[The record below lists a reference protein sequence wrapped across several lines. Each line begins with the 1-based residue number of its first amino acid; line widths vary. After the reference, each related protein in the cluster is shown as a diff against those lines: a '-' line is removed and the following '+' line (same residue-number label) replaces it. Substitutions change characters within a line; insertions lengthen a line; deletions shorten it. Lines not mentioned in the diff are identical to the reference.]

1 MNRYFL
7 SANIFSIV
15 ILTILTSC
23 SSKNKKFDKLSSD
36 KTGVNFVNKIEEND
50 TQNVLNYEYFY
61 NGGGVAAADF
71 NNDGLTD
78 LYFTANL
85 SSDKL
90 YINKGDFKFEDI
102 TKQAGITYKGE
113 WKTGVSIV
121 DINNDGWNDIYVS
134 ISGNID
140 NAALRKNKLYINNKN
155 LTFSEKADEFGLDC
169 NGYTTQTAFFDYDK
183 DGDLDAYVMNHNVK
197 DFNRFDVQA
206 VHAMRDSLAG
216 DKLLKNEGGH
226 FTDVSVEAG
235 IKGNPIGFGL
245 GLHIADLNNDNWPD
259 IYVSND
265 YIESDYLYINN
276 KNGTFS
282 DKIAQMTDHTSYFS
296 MGNDVADFNNDL
308 LPDIIT
314 LDMLPEDNKR
324 QKLLF
329 GPDNYE
335 AYLSML
341 KNGFHPEIMRNMLQM
356 NNGNGA
362 NGEPTFSEI
371 GQVAGISNTDW
382 SWSALFADYDNDGYK
397 DLFVTNGYLRDY
409 TNMDFMKY
417 YADQKN
423 SGQSGMPPKSIL
435 DIIKEMPATL
445 SSNYIFKNNGDL
457 TFSNL
462 TKDWGIELPIN
473 SNGAV
478 YADLDN
484 DGDLELIVNNMNE
497 EASIYKNLQQENDPQ
512 NFVSIALKKDN
523 QSIEGTKIYAYSGGL
538 KQYIEA
544 SNLRGFQSSV
554 VAPLHFGLGKNQ
566 KIDSIRIVWN
576 DNSTQL
582 IKNLAINKINTI
594 AYHKGLEYQ
603 PIIEQNPYFN
613 ELQDINFSHE
623 QMPLND
629 FSRQLLLPQ
638 MYSYQGPALAVG
650 DVNGDKLEDIFLGG
664 GKGFKGKIILQDKT
678 GKFHEKEQVDFK
690 QNELCTDADAA
701 FFDADKDGD
710 LDLYVVSGG
719 YEYLVDDFLL
729 QDRLY
734 LNDGKGNFIKS
745 EDRLPVNRNSKS
757 KVVPFDVDND
767 GDLDLFLTGYVVP
780 HHYPAYNP
788 SALLLNDKGF
798 FKEVSN
804 EIFTKLGV
812 VTDAVAIDINKD
824 GLKDIAIVGEWMTVT
839 LLMNQ
844 KGGFQKK
851 ELPNLNGFWQ
861 SIEAADLDNDGDED
875 LVLGNLGLN
884 SQYKASTNEPFT
896 LTVKDFDGNGL
907 IDPIISYYIQ
917 GKSHPAYSLDELAA
931 QVPSIRRRYTNYQ
944 SYAEAQT
951 SDILTLLGEKDSF
964 TNKINELS
972 SGILLNQNGELT
984 FSKLPIQ
991 AQFSMVN
998 AITLKDV
1005 NGDKL
1010 PDLFLAGNNSKMR
1023 VRIGNLD
1030 ANHGQLLINKGK
1042 GNFEF
1047 IPQSKS
1053 GFNLRGDVKNIVFSG
1068 NKLICGINNASMK
1081 IYQMR

>member
-1 MNRYFL
+1 MNRHY
-7 SANIFSIV
+7 SIFIHSFV
-15 ILTILTSC
+15 ILSTLFFTSC
-23 SSKNKKFDKLSSD
+23 SSKNKKFDKLSSA
-36 KTGVNFVNKIEEND
+36 KTGVTFINKIEESE
-50 TQNVLNYEYFY
+50 TLNVLEYEYFY

-71 NNDGLTD
+71 NNDGLLD

-85 SSDKL
+85 ASDKL
-90 YINKGDFKFEDI
+90 YINKGGESLKFEDI
-102 TKQAGITYKGE
+102 TESAGISYNGE
-113 WKTGVSIV
+113 WKTGVSVV

-134 ISGNID
+134 VSGNID

-155 LTFSEKADEFGLDC
+155 LTFTEKAAEFGLDC
-169 NGYTTQTAFFDYDK
+169 NGYTTQTAFFDFDK

-216 DKLLKNEGGH
+216 DKLLKNEGGK
-226 FTDVSVEAG
+226 FVDVSVEAG

-282 DKIAQMTDHTSYFS
+282 DNIAQMTDHTSYYS

-308 LPDIIT
+308 LPDIFT

-356 NNGNGA
+356 NNGDG
-362 NGEPTFSEI
+362 TFSEI
-371 GQVAGISNTDW
+371 GQVSGVSNTDW

-423 SGQSGMPPKSIL
+423 SGEKSIL
-435 DIIKEMPATL
+435 EIIKEMPSSL
-445 SSNYIFKNNGDL
+445 NSNYIFKNNGDL

-462 TKDWGIELPIN
+462 TKDWGIEHPVN
-473 SNGAV
+473 SHGAI

-512 NFVSIALKKDN
+512 NFVSISLKKNN

-566 KIDSIRIVWN
+566 KIDSVRIVWN
-576 DNSTQL
+576 DNTTQL
-582 IKNLAINKINTI
+582 ITNLAVNKICTI
-594 AYHKGLEYQ
+594 NYQKGVEFQLS
-603 PIIEQNPYFN
+603 IEPNKYFDEFQNVA
-613 ELQDINFSHE
+613 FSHG

-629 FSRQLLLPQ
+629 FSRQVLLPQ

-650 DVNGDKLEDIFLGG
+650 DVNGDKLEDVFLGG
-664 GKGFKGKIILQDKT
+664 GKGFKGKILLQDKAGT
-678 GKFHEKEQVDFK
+678 FSEKEQADFK

-701 FFDADKDGD
+701 FFDADQDGD
-710 LDLYVVSGG
+710 QDLYVVSGG

-734 LNDGKGNFIKS
+734 LNDGKGNFTKS
-745 EDRLPVNRNSKS
+745 EDRLPPIRNSKS
-757 KVVPFDVDND
+757 KVVPFDADND

-780 HHYPAYNP
+780 HNYPAYNP
-788 SALLLNDKGF
+788 CSFLLNEKGV
-798 FKEVSN
+798 FKEVPN
-804 EIFTKLGV
+804 EVFTKLGV

-824 GLKDIAIVGEWMTVT
+824 GLKDIALVGEWIPVT

-861 SIEAADLDNDGDED
+861 SIEAADLDNDGDQD

-884 SQYKASTNEPFT
+884 TQYKASVSEPFT
-896 LTVKDFDGNGL
+896 QTVKDFDGNGL
-907 IDPIISYYIQ
+907 IDPIMSYYIQ

-931 QVPSIRRRYTNYQ
+931 QLPNIRKKYTNYQ
-944 SYAEAQT
+944 SFSEAQT
-951 SDILTLLGEKDSF
+951 SDILTFLDEKDSF
-964 TNKINELS
+964 TNKIHELA
-972 SGILLNQNGELT
+972 SGVLLNQGGELS
-984 FSKLPIQ
+984 FMKLPVQ

-998 AITLKDV
+998 AISLKDI
-1005 NGDKL
+1005 NNDKL
-1010 PDLFLAGNNSKMR
+1010 PDLLLAGNNSKMR

-1030 ANHGQLLINKGK
+1030 ANHGQVFVNKGK
-1042 GNFEF
+1042 GVFEF
-1047 IPQSKS
+1047 VPQSKS
-1053 GFNLRGDVKNIVFSG
+1053 GLNLRGDVKNIAFAG
-1068 NKLICGINNASMK
+1068 EKLLCGINNAPMK
-1081 IYQMR
+1081 FYQLRK

>member
-1 MNRYFL
+1 MGRF
-7 SANIFSIV
+7 SSFSIV
-15 ILTILTSC
+15 SLFFVVMFSLVSC
-23 SSKNKKFDKLSSD
+23 STKNKKFDKLSST
-36 KTGVNFVNKIEEND
+36 KTGVNFINKIEETD
-50 TQNVLNYEYFY
+50 ELNVLNYEYFY

-71 NNDGLTD
+71 NNDGLID

-90 YINKGDFKFEDI
+90 YINKGGESLKFEDI
-102 TKQAGITYKGE
+102 TEKAGITYNGE
-113 WKTGVSIV
+113 WKTGVSVV

-134 ISGNID
+134 VSGNID
-140 NAALRKNKLYINNKN
+140 NPALRKNKLYINNKN
-155 LTFSEKADEFGLDC
+155 LTFVEKAAEYGLDC
-169 NGYTTQTAFFDYDK
+169 DGYTTQTAFFDYDK

-216 DKLLKNEGGH
+216 DKLLKNDNGK
-226 FTDVSVEAG
+226 FIDISVEAG

-282 DKIAQMTDHTSYFS
+282 DNIAQMTDHTSYFS

-329 GPDNYE
+329 GTDNYE

-356 NNGNGA
+356 NNGDG
-362 NGEPTFSEI
+362 TFSEM

-417 YADQKN
+417 YADKKN
-423 SGQSGMPPKSIL
+423 SGEVSL
-435 DIIKEMPATL
+435 LEIIKQMPSTL
-445 SSNYIFKNNGDL
+445 NSNYIFKNNGDL

-462 TKDWGIELPIN
+462 TKEWGIELPIN
-473 SNGAV
+473 SNGAI

-484 DGDLELIVNNMNE
+484 DGDLELIVNNVNE
-497 EASIYKNLQQENDPQ
+497 EASIYKNLQQENEPQ
-512 NFVSIALKKDN
+512 NFVSLNLQNNKK
-523 QSIEGTKIYAYSGGL
+523 SIEGTKVYAYSGGL
-538 KQYIEA
+538 KQYQEV
-544 SNLRGFQSSV
+544 SSLHGFQSSV

-566 KIDSIRIVWN
+566 QIDSVRIVWN
-576 DNSTQL
+576 DNSTQV
-582 IKNLAINKINTI
+582 IKNIPANKNHII
-594 AYHKGLEYQ
+594 DYQSGLKYE
-603 PIIEQNPYFN
+603 PFHNDNPFFA
-613 ELQDINFSHE
+613 QVADQSFGHT

-629 FSRQLLLPQ
+629 FARQVLLPQ
-638 MYSYQGPALAVG
+638 MYSYQGPAMAVG
-650 DVNGDKLEDIFLGG
+650 DVNGDKLEDIFIGG
-664 GKGFKGKIILQDKT
+664 GKGSKGKIILQDKSGFFRET
-678 GKFHEKEQVDFK
+678 EQVVFK
-690 QNELCTDADAA
+690 QDELCTDADAA
-701 FFDADKDGD
+701 FFDADRDGD

-734 LNDGKGNFIKS
+734 LNDGKGSFLKS
-745 EDRLPVNRNSKS
+745 EDHLPVIRNSKS
-757 KVVPFDVDND
+757 KVVPFDADND

-780 HHYPAYNP
+780 HNYPAYNP
-788 SALLLNDKGF
+788 STLLINDKGF
-798 FKEVSN
+798 FKDSQS
-804 EIFTKLGV
+804 EIFTKLGL
-812 VTDAVAIDINKD
+812 VTDATAIDVNKD
-824 GLKDIAIVGEWMTVT
+824 GQQDLVLVGEWMPVTV
-839 LLMNQ
+839 LMNQ
-844 KGGFQKK
+844 KGQFSKK
-851 ELPNLNGFWQ
+851 EVANTNGFWQ
-861 SIEAADLDNDGDED
+861 SIEAADLDNDGDQD
-875 LVLGNLGLN
+875 LAVGNLGLN
-884 SQYKASTNEPFT
+884 SQYKASANEPFT
-896 LTVKDFDGNGL
+896 LTVKDFDGNGK
-907 IDPIISYYIQ
+907 IDPIMSYYNQ

-931 QVPSIRRRYTNYQ
+931 QLPNLRKKYTDYK
-944 SYAEAQT
+944 SYSEAQT
-951 SDILTLLGEKDSF
+951 SDILTFLDEKESF

-972 SGILLNQNGELT
+972 SGILLNQNGELS
-984 FSKLPIQ
+984 FSKLPIA
-991 AQFSMVN
+991 AQFSVVN
-998 AITLKDV
+998 AISVKDI

-1010 PDLFLAGNNSKMR
+1010 PDLLLAGNNSKMR
-1023 VRIGNLD
+1023 IRIGNLD
-1030 ANHGQLLINKGK
+1030 ANHGQVFINKGK
-1042 GNFEF
+1042 GIFEF

-1053 GFNLRGDVKNIVFSG
+1053 GLNLRGDVKNMAWIG
-1068 NKLICGINNASMK
+1068 NKLLFGFNNAPTKMFQK
-1081 IYQMR
+1081 ML

>member
-1 MNRYFL
+1 MNRYL
-7 SANIFSIV
+7 SIFIQSLV
-15 ILTILTSC
+15 ILSTLFFASC
-23 SSKNKKFDKLSSD
+23 SSKNKKFDKLSSA
-36 KTGVNFVNKIEEND
+36 KTGVTFINKIEESE
-50 TQNVLNYEYFY
+50 TLNVLEYEYFY

-71 NNDGLTD
+71 NNDGLLD

-85 SSDKL
+85 ASDKL
-90 YINKGDFKFEDI
+90 YINKGGESLKFEDI
-102 TKQAGITYKGE
+102 TESAGIGNNGE
-113 WKTGVSIV
+113 WKTGVSVV

-134 ISGNID
+134 VSGNID
-140 NAALRKNKLYINNKN
+140 NPALRKNKLYINNKN
-155 LTFSEKADEFGLDC
+155 LTFTEKAAEFGLDC

-216 DKLLKNEGGH
+216 DKLLKNEGGK
-226 FTDVSVEAG
+226 FVDVSVEAG

-282 DKIAQMTDHTSYFS
+282 DNIAQMTDHTSYYS

-308 LPDIIT
+308 LPDIFT

-356 NNGNGA
+356 NNGDG
-362 NGEPTFSEI
+362 TFSEI
-371 GQVAGISNTDW
+371 GQVSGVSNTDW

-423 SGQSGMPPKSIL
+423 SGEKSIL
-435 DIIKEMPATL
+435 EIIKEMPSSL
-445 SSNYIFKNNGDL
+445 NSNYIFKNNGDL

-462 TKDWGIELPIN
+462 TKDWGIEHPVN
-473 SNGAV
+473 SHGAI

-512 NFVSIALKKDN
+512 NFVSISLKKNN

-566 KIDSIRIVWN
+566 KIDSVRIVWN

-582 IKNLAINKINTI
+582 ITNLVVNKICTI
-594 AYHKGLEYQ
+594 NYQKGVEFQ
-603 PIIEQNPYFN
+603 PSIEPNKYFDEFQNVA
-613 ELQDINFSHE
+613 FSHG

-629 FSRQLLLPQ
+629 FSRQVLLPQ

-650 DVNGDKLEDIFLGG
+650 DINGDKLEDVFLGG
-664 GKGFKGKIILQDKT
+664 GKGFKGKILLQ
-678 GKFHEKEQVDFK
+678 GKAGTFSEKEQADFK

-701 FFDADKDGD
+701 FFDADQDGD
-710 LDLYVVSGG
+710 QDLYVVSGG

-734 LNDGKGNFIKS
+734 LNDGKGNFTKS
-745 EDRLPVNRNSKS
+745 EDRIPPIRNSKS
-757 KVVPFDVDND
+757 KVVPFDADND

-780 HHYPAYNP
+780 HNYPAYNP
-788 SALLLNDKGF
+788 CSFLLNEKGV
-798 FKEVSN
+798 FKEVPN
-804 EIFTKLGV
+804 EVFTKLGV

-824 GLKDIAIVGEWMTVT
+824 GLKDLALVGEWMPVT

-861 SIEAADLDNDGDED
+861 SIEAADLDNDGDPD

-884 SQYKASTNEPFT
+884 SQNKASINEPFT
-896 LTVKDFDGNGL
+896 QTVKDFDGNGL
-907 IDPIISYYIQ
+907 IDPIMSYYIQ

-931 QVPSIRRRYTNYQ
+931 QLPNVRKKYTNYQ
-944 SYAEAQT
+944 SFSEAQT
-951 SDILTLLGEKDSF
+951 SDILTFLDEKDSF
-964 TNKINELS
+964 TNKIHELA
-972 SGILLNQNGELT
+972 SGVLLNQGGELS
-984 FSKLPIQ
+984 FMKLPVQ

-998 AITLKDV
+998 AISLKDI
-1005 NGDKL
+1005 NNDKL
-1010 PDLFLAGNNSKMR
+1010 PDLLLAGNNSKMR

-1030 ANHGQLLINKGK
+1030 ANHGQVFVNKGK
-1042 GNFEF
+1042 GVFEF
-1047 IPQSKS
+1047 VPQSKS
-1053 GFNLRGDVKNIVFSG
+1053 GLNLRGDVKNIAFAG
-1068 NKLICGINNASMK
+1068 DKLLCGINNAPMK
-1081 IYQMR
+1081 FYQIRK